1 MNQGQKRIQKEYR
14 DLLKNPIENIIILP
28 NPKNIYEW
36 HYIIL
41 GTEEPYKNGIYYGI
55 LTLPIEYP
63 YKAPRIIIKTPNGR
77 FKPDTRLC
85 FSMSDYHQETW
96 NPNWNIRTIMIGFYS
111 FMLEESQTEGS
122 IETSYEERLKYAAN
136 SCEFNKKIEIYEELF
151 ENMEFEIN
159 TKKINEK
166 KIEENENEKKIE
178 ENENEKI
185 CKFCYESSG
194 ILETVCEC
202 KGSNQYIHKEC
213 LYDWQLKTIL
223 NQSTHPKYQINSD
236 IICSV
241 CKTEYKIKGK
251 SRKNLMT
258 ELTGEVI
265 TEQIKIGYIFI
276 SSKESS
282 EKNIELMK
290 EYNDIEFQE
299 NMKHWTYGVF
309 FIVENNGGIIA
320 LNTNRTI
327 QQSYYMDI
335 YINKYEDYLNRN
347 NLKNKINMENI
358 YIGGPCE
365 DTKIFGLIYI
375 KNIEELNVNL
385 KNVKIIKETENECVI
400 FGEYCFIYKLNEV
413 KPENVTKLHI
423 YLGYAG
429 WGITQLHAEFAKT
442 NWGITNVK
450 MDLLFEKNN
459 YELIEQKNCLFVKKN
474 VYSNN

>member
-1 MNQGQKRIQKEYR
+1 MNHSQNQKRIQKEYK

-28 NPKNIYEW
+28 NPDNIYEW
-36 HYIIL
+36 HYVIL
-41 GTEEPYKNGIYYGI
+41 GTEQPYLNGYYYGL
-55 LTLPIEYP
+55 LTLPEEYP

-122 IETSYEERLKYAAN
+122 IETSKEERIKYAEE
-136 SCEFNKKIEIYEELF
+136 SLEFNKKIEIYEELF
-151 ENMEFEIN
+151 GNIEFEIN
-159 TKKINEK
+159 TKKINK
-166 KIEENENEKKIE
+166 KKVK

-251 SRKNLMT
+251 SREDLMK

-265 TEQIKIGYIFI
+265 TKQIKIGYIFI
-276 SSKESS
+276 SSKKSS
-282 EKNIELMK
+282 EKNIELME
-290 EYNDIEFQE
+290 EYNNIEFQE

-309 FIVENNGGIIA
+309 LIVENNGGIIA
-320 LNTNRTI
+320 LNMNRTI
-327 QQSYYMDI
+327 QQSYYMDV
-335 YINKYEDYLNRN
+335 YINKYEDYLNKN

-365 DTKIFGLIYI
+365 DYKIFGLIYI

-385 KNVKIIKETENECVI
+385 KNVKIIKETENECII

-413 KPENVTKLHI
+413 KPENVIKLHI
-423 YLGYAG
+423 YSGYAG

-474 VYSNN
+474 IYSNN

>member
-28 NPKNIYEW
+28 NPNNIYEW

-122 IETSYEERLKYAAN
+122 IETSYEERLKYAVN
-136 SCEFNKKIEIYEELF
+136 SCKFNKKIEIYEELF
-151 ENMEFEIN
+151 GNMEFEIN

-166 KIEENENEKKIE
+166 KVE

-194 ILETVCEC
+194 ILESVCEC

-251 SRKNLMT
+251 SREDLMK

-265 TEQIKIGYIFI
+265 TKQIKIGYIFI
-276 SSKESS
+276 SSKDSS
-282 EKNIELMK
+282 EKNIELME
-290 EYNDIEFQE
+290 EYNDIEFEE
-299 NMKHWTYGVF
+299 NIKHWTYGVF
-309 FIVENNGGIIA
+309 LIVENNGGIIA

-335 YINKYEDYLNRN
+335 YIKKYEDYLNIN
-347 NLKNKINMENI
+347 NLQNKISIENI

-365 DTKIFGLIYI
+365 DNKIFGLIYI
-375 KNIEELNVNL
+375 KNIEEFNVNL
-385 KNVKIIKETENECVI
+385 KNVKIIKENENECVI
-400 FGEYCFIYKLNEV
+400 FGEYYFIYKLNQI
-413 KPENVTKLHI
+413 KPENIIKLHI

-459 YELIEQKNCLFVKKN
+459 YELIEPKNCLFVKKN

>member
-1 MNQGQKRIQKEYR
+1 MNNNLKRIQKEYCN
-14 DLLKNPIENIIILP
+14 LLKDPIENIIILP
-28 NPKNIYEW
+28 NPDNIYEW

-41 GTEEPYKNGIYYGI
+41 GTETPYKNGQYYGI
-55 LTLPIEYP
+55 LTLPNEYP
-63 YKAPRIIIKTPNGR
+63 YKAPRIIMKTPNGR

-122 IETSYEERLKYAAN
+122 LETSYDERIKYAIN
-136 SCEFNKKIEIYEELF
+136 SCKFNENIEIYKTLF
-151 ENMEFEIN
+151 ENIEF
-159 TKKINEK
+159 KINK
-166 KIEENENEKKIE
+166 KMNKNDSDKIDQSSD
-178 ENENEKI
+178 EKI

-194 ILETVCEC
+194 ILENVCEC
-202 KGSNQYIHKEC
+202 KGTNKYIHKEC

-223 NQSTHPKYQINSD
+223 NQSTHPKYQVSSD
-236 IICSV
+236 TICSI

-251 SRKNLMT
+251 SRMDLMR
-258 ELTGEVI
+258 ELTGDEI
-265 TEQIKIGYIFI
+265 IKQIKIGYIFI
-276 SSKESS
+276 SSKDSS
-282 EKNIELMK
+282 EKNIELME
-290 EYNDIEFQE
+290 EYKNIEFQE

-309 FIVENNGGIIA
+309 LIVENNGGIIA

-335 YINKYEDYLNRN
+335 YISKYENYLYKN
-347 NLKNKINMENI
+347 NLKNKICIENI

-365 DTKIFGLIYI
+365 DTTVFDLIYI

-385 KNVKIIKETENECVI
+385 KNVKIIKQNENESLI
-400 FGEYCFIYKLNEV
+400 FGEYSFIYKLNEI
-413 KPENVTKLHI
+413 KPENVVNLHI

-442 NWGITNVK
+442 NWGITNTK
-450 MDLLFEKNN
+450 IDLLFKKNN
-459 YELIEQKNCLFVKKN
+459 YELIKQKHCLFVKKN
-474 VYSNN
+474 IYSN

>member
-14 DLLKNPIENIIILP
+14 DLVKNPIENIVILP
-28 NPKNIYEW
+28 NPDNIYEW
-36 HYIIL
+36 HYVIL
-41 GTEEPYKNGIYYGI
+41 GTDEPYKKGHYYGI
-55 LTLPIEYP
+55 LTLPNEYP
-63 YKAPRIIIKTPNGR
+63 YKAPRIIMKTPNGR

-122 IETSYEERLKYAAN
+122 VETTYSEKLEYATN
-136 SCEFNKKIEIYEELF
+136 SLEFNKKIEIYEELF
-151 ENMEFEIN
+151 ENIEFEIN
-159 TKKINEK
+159 SKKINEK
-166 KIEENENEKKIE
+166 NVNENENENEKK
-178 ENENEKI
+178 

-194 ILETVCEC
+194 ILETVCDC

-251 SRKNLMT
+251 TREDLMK
-258 ELTGEVI
+258 EITGEVI
-265 TEQIKIGYIFI
+265 TKQIKIGYIFI
-276 SSKESS
+276 SSNKSS
-282 EKNIELMK
+282 ENNIKLIE

-309 FIVENNGGIIA
+309 LIVENNCGIIA
-320 LNTNRTI
+320 LNMNRTI

-335 YINKYEDYLNRN
+335 YINKYRNYLNN
-347 NLKNKINMENI
+347 HNLKNKIETGNI
-358 YIGGPCE
+358 YVGGPCE
-365 DTKIFGLIYI
+365 DDKLFGLIYI
-375 KNIEELNVNL
+375 KNIEEFNVNL
-385 KNVKIIKETENECVI
+385 KNVKIIKETEKECVI

-413 KPENVTKLHI
+413 KPENVIKLHI

-450 MDLLFEKNN
+450 MDILFEKNN

>member
-1 MNQGQKRIQKEYR
+1 MNQNQKRIQKEYR

-28 NPKNIYEW
+28 NQDNLYEW
-36 HYIIL
+36 HYVIL
-41 GTEEPYKNGIYYGI
+41 GTEKPYNKGHFYGI
-55 LTLPIEYP
+55 LTLPNEYP
-63 YKAPRIIIKTPNGR
+63 YKAPSIIMKTPNGR

-122 IETSYEERLKYAAN
+122 IETTYEEKIKYAKN
-136 SCEFNKKIEIYEELF
+136 SCEFNKKIKLYEELF
-151 ENMEFEIN
+151 ENIEFEIN
-159 TKKINEK
+159 TEKINEK
-166 KIEENENEKKIE
+166 KVEK
-178 ENENEKI
+178 NDTEKN
-185 CKFCYESSG
+185 CKFCYEFSG
-194 ILETVCEC
+194 ILETLCEC

-223 NQSTHPKYQINSD
+223 NQSTHPKYQVHSD
-236 IICSV
+236 IICGV
-241 CKTEYKIKGK
+241 CNTEYKIKGK
-251 SRKNLMT
+251 SREHLMK
-258 ELTGEVI
+258 ELTGETI
-265 TEQIKIGYIFI
+265 TKQIKIGYIFI
-276 SSKESS
+276 SSKPTS
-282 EKNIELMK
+282 EKNIELME

-309 FIVENNGGIIA
+309 LIVENNCGIIA
-320 LNTNRTI
+320 LNMNRTI

-335 YINKYEDYLNRN
+335 YITKYKNYLNKN
-347 NLKNKINMENI
+347 NLKNKISMENI

-365 DTKIFGLIYI
+365 DDKIFGLIYI
-375 KNIEELNVNL
+375 KNIEDLNVNL

-400 FGEYCFIYKLNEV
+400 FGEYCFIYKLNQI
-413 KPENVTKLHI
+413 KPTNVIKLHI

-459 YELIEQKNCLFVKKN
+459 YELIEQKNCLFVEQN
-474 VYSNN
+474 IYSNN

>member
-28 NPKNIYEW
+28 NPNNIYEW
-36 HYIIL
+36 HYVIL
-41 GTEEPYKNGIYYGI
+41 GTEQPYTQGHYYGI
-55 LTLPIEYP
+55 LTLPNDYP
-63 YKAPRIIIKTPNGR
+63 YKAPRIIMKTPNGR

-122 IETSYEERLKYAAN
+122 IETTYEERIKYAEK
-136 SCEFNKKIEIYEELF
+136 SCEFNEKIKIYKEIF
-151 ENMEFEIN
+151 ENIEFEIN
-159 TKKINEK
+159 TKIINEK
-166 KIEENENEKKIE
+166 KVEENES
-178 ENENEKI
+178 EKI

-202 KGSNQYIHKEC
+202 KGSNKYIHKEC

-236 IICSV
+236 IICSI
-241 CKTEYKIKGK
+241 CKSEYKIKGK
-251 SRKNLMT
+251 SREDLMK
-258 ELTGEVI
+258 ELTGDTI
-265 TEQIKIGYIFI
+265 IKQIKIGYIFI
-276 SSKESS
+276 SSKDSS
-282 EKNIELMK
+282 QKNIELME
-290 EYNDIEFQE
+290 EYNDTEFHE

-309 FIVENNGGIIA
+309 LIVENNGGIIA

-335 YINKYEDYLNRN
+335 YIKKYEDYLNIN
-347 NLKNKINMENI
+347 NLQNKISIENI

-365 DTKIFGLIYI
+365 DNKIFGLIYI
-375 KNIEELNVNL
+375 KNIEEFNVNL
-385 KNVKIIKETENECVI
+385 KNVKIIKENQNKCII
-400 FGEYCFIYKLNEV
+400 FGEYCFIYKLNKI
-413 KPENVTKLHI
+413 KPTNVIKLHI

-450 MDLLFEKNN
+450 MNLLFEKNN

-474 VYSNN
+474 IYSNN

>member
-28 NPKNIYEW
+28 NPNNIYEW
-36 HYIIL
+36 HYVIL
-41 GTEEPYKNGIYYGI
+41 GTEEPYEKGHYYGI
-55 LTLPIEYP
+55 LTLPDTYP
-63 YKAPRIIIKTPNGR
+63 YKAPRIIMNTPNGR

-85 FSMSDYHQETW
+85 FSMSDYHQESW

-122 IETSYEERLKYAAN
+122 IETTYEERIKYAKN
-136 SCEFNKKIEIYEELF
+136 SYEFNKKIKLYKELF
-151 ENMEFEIN
+151 ENIDFEIN
-159 TKKINEK
+159 TQKINEK
-166 KIEENENEKKIE
+166 KVEKNETKTENEKS
-178 ENENEKI
+178 
-185 CKFCYESSG
+185 CKFCYESYG

-241 CKTEYKIKGK
+241 CKSEYKIKGK
-251 SRKNLMT
+251 SRENLMK
-258 ELTGEVI
+258 ELTGDAI
-265 TEQIKIGYIFI
+265 IKQIKIGYIFI
-276 SSKESS
+276 SSKSSS
-282 EKNIELMK
+282 EKNIELME

-309 FIVENNGGIIA
+309 LIVENSGGIIA
-320 LNTNRTI
+320 LNMNRTI

-335 YINKYEDYLNRN
+335 YIKKYENYLNIN
-347 NLKNKINMENI
+347 NLQNKISLENI

-375 KNIEELNVNL
+375 KNIKEFNVNL
-385 KNVKIIKETENECVI
+385 KNVKIIKENENECVI
-400 FGEYCFIYKLNEV
+400 FGEYCFIYKLNEIR
-413 KPENVTKLHI
+413 PENVLKLYI

-459 YELIEQKNCLFVKKN
+459 YELIEQNNCLFVEKN
-474 VYSNN
+474 IYSNN

>member
-1 MNQGQKRIQKEYR
+1 MNKCQKRIQKEYR

-28 NPKNIYEW
+28 NPNNIYEW

-122 IETSYEERLKYAAN
+122 IETSYEERLKYAEN
-136 SCEFNKKIEIYEELF
+136 SCEFNKKIKIYEELF

-159 TKKINEK
+159 SKKINEK
-166 KIEENENEKKIE
+166 KVE

-241 CKTEYKIKGK
+241 CKSEYKIKGK
-251 SRKNLMT
+251 SREDLMK
-258 ELTGEVI
+258 ELTGDTI
-265 TEQIKIGYIFI
+265 TKQIKIGYIFI
-276 SSKESS
+276 SSKDSS
-282 EKNIELMK
+282 EKNIELME

-299 NMKHWTYGVF
+299 NIKHWTYGVF
-309 FIVENNGGIIA
+309 LIVENNGGIIA
-320 LNTNRTI
+320 LNTNRPI

-335 YINKYEDYLNRN
+335 YISKYENYLNIN
-347 NLKNKINMENI
+347 NLQNKISLENI

-385 KNVKIIKETENECVI
+385 KNVKIIKENENECVI
-400 FGEYCFIYKLNEV
+400 FGEYCFIYKLNQI
-413 KPENVTKLHI
+413 KPENVIKLHI

-450 MDLLFEKNN
+450 IDLLFKKNN
-459 YELIEQKNCLFVKKN
+459 YELIEQNNCLFVKKN
-474 VYSNN
+474 IYSNN